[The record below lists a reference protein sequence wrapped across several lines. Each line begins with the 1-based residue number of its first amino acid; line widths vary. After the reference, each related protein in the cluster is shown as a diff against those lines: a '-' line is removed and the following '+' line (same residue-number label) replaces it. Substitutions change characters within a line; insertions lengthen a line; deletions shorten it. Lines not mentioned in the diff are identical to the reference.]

1 MGYDKLFQFF
11 SKNLS
16 NNFCFDFDFKNK
28 SRKIISENIFFDM
41 NFFIYKNIKTFDD
54 KINYFIKLILN
65 IKQTK
70 SGHDKIN
77 KFIKDFDFF
86 QFENIYNKNLNE
98 KENISNIVKF
108 LKANLLDIFT
118 IYVFTN
124 VLNYIICI
132 HDIKYLKSINFFF
145 DGIPSYSKILEQR
158 RRRVTTYVDSINNK
172 KIMKD
177 IHNFKSRIVTEDNIK
192 FDYFDWLEHR
202 FSISKNISSIHNL
215 NIELAKRFK
224 KFYIN
229 NKIKINISD
238 NNIKG
243 ESDFKIFK
251 YIKEKNILGNI
262 TIHSCDSDFLLSMI
276 TKQLKYN
283 MLNLNINL
291 NLIRPNI
298 RDNYVKYININDTI
312 NLLIKKYKI
321 INNINNCNNKFI
333 FDLIIIF
340 MMFGNDV
347 IPESNYLGIEYSLN
361 TYMNYHFKTFKNVKL
376 IFCEKEYINFKNLS
390 LYLNNFKKNS
400 ELFLNREYNL
410 NYYLKYKIKEV
421 GIKDPYEFYLNYR
434 KYYLDNTNNNPLSE
448 YKNYEELEKMLN
460 INIEK
465 DSNLIINLQENNFE
479 NFYVIKNFMHKKK
492 PIFSDEDFDTKSFL
506 ENIYINFKIIYDDD
520 YKVHLNYYPYQSQP
534 DIISIINFINT
545 SKLKFLNINIDY
557 DYNFN
562 NLSHYILITPYIFDT
577 NFENNYFE
585 KKPLFKFLKKY
596 FNKNFWFNFSKK
608 EDFNLR
614 FINPKEYLKK
624 FNNIFNLYLIS
635 KVPNYRIKNKII
647 YLLY

>member
-229 NKIKINISD
+229 
-238 NNIKG
+238 
-243 ESDFKIFK
+243 
-251 YIKEKNILGNI
+251 
-262 TIHSCDSDFLLSMI
+262 
-276 TKQLKYN
+276 
-283 MLNLNINL
+283 
-291 NLIRPNI
+291 
-298 RDNYVKYININDTI
+298 
-312 NLLIKKYKI
+312 
-321 INNINNCNNKFI
+321 
-333 FDLIIIF
+333 
-340 MMFGNDV
+340 
-347 IPESNYLGIEYSLN
+347 
-361 TYMNYHFKTFKNVKL
+361 
-376 IFCEKEYINFKNLS
+376 
-390 LYLNNFKKNS
+390 
-400 ELFLNREYNL
+400 
-410 NYYLKYKIKEV
+410 
-421 GIKDPYEFYLNYR
+421 
-434 KYYLDNTNNNPLSE
+434 
-448 YKNYEELEKMLN
+448 
-460 INIEK
+460 
-465 DSNLIINLQENNFE
+465 
-479 NFYVIKNFMHKKK
+479 K
-492 PIFSDEDFDTKSFL
+492 PK
-506 ENIYINFKIIYDDD
+506 
-520 YKVHLNYYPYQSQP
+520 
-534 DIISIINFINT
+534 
-545 SKLKFLNINIDY
+545 
-557 DYNFN
+557 
-562 NLSHYILITPYIFDT
+562 
-577 NFENNYFE
+577 
-585 KKPLFKFLKKY
+585 
-596 FNKNFWFNFSKK
+596 
-608 EDFNLR
+608 
-614 FINPKEYLKK
+614 
-624 FNNIFNLYLIS
+624 
-635 KVPNYRIKNKII
+635 
-647 YLLY
+647 